1 MAAQVKKEK
10 QNRWIYKLRN
20 KYRMVIMNEETYEEN
35 FSFRLS
41 RLNVFITMGT
51 IAILLVF
58 FTSLIIAFTPLR
70 FYIPGYSDVGVRR
83 QLVQLQQ
90 RTDSLEIDSRQK
102 AIYYQNLEK
111 ILKGE
116 DFDEQVV
123 EAKIA
128 EEDYENVEYK
138 HSVEDSLLR
147 AEYDAETAYS
157 LLYNDDNEVY
167 ARTSSLNSFVF
178 FTPLKGIITQEFNP
192 GTQHFGIDIVAKQ
205 NEAVNATL
213 DGTVIFS
220 DWTVETGYVIG
231 IQHKGNFLSVYKHN
245 SVLLKE
251 SGSFVKAG
259 EPVAIVGESG
269 ELTTGPH
276 LHFELWN
283 NGLPVNPKDYI
294 YFSK

>member
-1 MAAQVKKEK
+1 MSDKISKEK
-10 QNRWIYKLRN
+10 RKHWIYKLRN
-20 KYRMVIMNEETYEEN
+20 KYRLVIMNEETYEEN

-41 RLNVFITMGT
+41 RLNVFITIGT
-51 IAILLVF
+51 ISILLIF
-58 FTSLIIAFTPLR
+58 LTSLLITFTPLR
-70 FYIPGYSDVGVRR
+70 YYIPGYSDVGVRR
-83 QLVQLQQ
+83 QLVQLQ
-90 RTDSLEIDSRQK
+90 RKTDSIEVDSRQK
-102 AIYYQNLEK
+102 LVYYQNLEK

-116 DFDEQVV
+116 DFDEDIN
-123 EAKIA
+123 ES
-128 EEDYENVEYK
+128 ESTTGDYENVEYK
-138 HSVEDSLLR
+138 RSVEDSLLR
-147 AEYDAETAYS
+147 VEYEAETAYN

-167 ARTSSLNSFVF
+167 ARTSPLSSFVF

-192 GTQHFGIDIVAKQ
+192 GTQHFGIDIVARQ